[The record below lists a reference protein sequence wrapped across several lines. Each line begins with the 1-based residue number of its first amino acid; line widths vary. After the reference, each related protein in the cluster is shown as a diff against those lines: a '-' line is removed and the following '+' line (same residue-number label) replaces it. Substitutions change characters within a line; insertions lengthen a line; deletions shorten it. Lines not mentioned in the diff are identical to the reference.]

1 VFYTKYFAR
10 KLVAI
15 SCNFFFT
22 TKFVSISYEK
32 IFKTK
37 LAGNINFFCSE
48 LNCLYLFDFEC
59 NKFWLVA
66 ITKRTFQKKQQAID
80 QLWS

>member
-22 TKFVSISYEK
+22 TKLVGISYKKK
-32 IFKTK
+32 INIK
-37 LAGNINFFCSE
+37 LTGDMSFFSSE
-48 LNCLYLFDFEC
+48 
-59 NKFWLVA
+59 
-66 ITKRTFQKKQQAID
+66 
-80 QLWS
+80 S

>member
-15 SCNFFFT
+15 SCKFIFT

-32 IFKTK
+32 ILKTK
-37 LAGNINFFCSE
+37 LAGNMNFFSSGWNE
-48 LNCLYLFDFEC
+48 TRNY
-59 NKFWLVA
+59 
-66 ITKRTFQKKQQAID
+66 
-80 QLWS
+80 